1 MVSFS
6 AINRTAVLL
15 LAVVFMALG
24 WGVFRMPEANLL
36 EVTFTSLVSALLA
49 DVSSFRSRFKLALL
63 WGCYGSAAQFLI
75 SVSGGAPFLK
85 ILVSS
90 LFAYFTF
97 LTLDRRAGCIVM
109 LTGYLA
115 FFAPSGFLP
124 AAGRIFDLLVGVAVI
139 LIVTALGNGSAVKE
153 KSFTSCPYSSR
164 QALVIASELALGTF
178 ITELFQL
185 RQGAWI
191 MMTILFI
198 NMCKTPGVS
207 EEKLALERIL
217 AVPAG
222 IITGGLLLGTFYRID
237 QRLIWLLPF
246 IGAAGFFILYSEG
259 NFFLFSII
267 FMITLTLFA
276 DFLAGPYHKFH
287 FWDSFF
293 SRSFATLLGALPELF
308 LNLVPEN
315 EKGKAA

>member
-109 LTGYLA
+109 LTGYLS

-124 AAGRIFDLLVGVAVI
+124 AVGRIFDLFAGVAVI

-185 RQGAWI
+185 QQGAWI
-191 MMTILFI
+191 MMTVLFI

-222 IITGGLLLGTFYRID
+222 IITGGLLLGIFYRID
-237 QRLIWLLPF
+237 QHLIWLLPF

-276 DFLAGPYHKFH
+276 DFMAGPYHQFH
-287 FWDSFF
+287 FWNSFF

-308 LNLVPEN
+308 LNFVPEN
-315 EKGKAA
+315 EKGKTA

>member
-1 MVSFS
+1 
-6 AINRTAVLL
+6 
-15 LAVVFMALG
+15 MALG

-109 LTGYLA
+109 LTGYLS

-124 AAGRIFDLLVGVAVI
+124 AVGRIFDLFAGVAVI

-153 KSFTSCPYSSR
+153 TSFASCPYSSR

-237 QRLIWLLPF
+237 QHLIWLLPF